1 MNILQGNFVA
11 TSCAFTGHRP
21 HKLPWRYDET
31 DSRFLKL
38 KAMMDG
44 LIANLAQAGVTDYYS
59 GMADGSDLML
69 SQAVLVLR
77 STTPALKLHCVLPC
91 DGQADQWPT
100 LSQERYHAT
109 LAQANTVSFVSHQY
123 YDGCMLE
130 RNRRLVDS
138 AALLLAI
145 YNGERRGGTAATIRY
160 ARKLGR
166 GIILIDPNTRSVNFE
181 GSIPDTLC
189 SWSATL

>member
-1 MNILQGNFVA
+1 MA

-38 KAMMDG
+38 KTMIDG

-59 GMADGSDLML
+59 GMADGADLML

-77 STTPALKLHCVLPC
+77 STRTALKLHCVLPC

-100 LSQERYHAT
+100 LSQERYHAI

-138 AALLLAI
+138 VALLLAI

-181 GSIPDTLC
+181 GSIPDSLC
-189 SWSATL
+189 S